1 MSEQT
6 RDKGLENPARVRLE
20 GAPREPR
27 QYVKYTFFA
36 VDPAWRFLP
45 VEEREAQKEDLA
57 RVVEEIAGDLLVVRS
72 FSLVGT
78 RGDTDFMLWSVSNT
92 LEEQGALIT
101 RVYSTAMGPY
111 LRIAHSYLAMTKKS
125 QYVRD
130 HQHEGQEGTRL
141 TVIPGGA
148 KFLFVYPMIK
158 QRRWYALPFEERNRI
173 MRQHI
178 KIGHKYPTVKI
189 NTSYS
194 FGLDDQEFVVAF
206 ESDYPDDFLDLVEEL
221 RGSESSAFTE
231 RDVPIFTCIAMDIHA
246 ALDALGSAPQVVGHE
261 ALGIGRGL

>member
-1 MSEQT
+1 LNEQT
-6 RDKGLENPARVRLE
+6 NEKRASNPVRARLE
-20 GAPREPR
+20 GEPREPR

-36 VDPAWRFLP
+36 VDPAWRRLP
-45 VEEREAQKEDLA
+45 FEEREAGKAELA
-57 RVVEEIAGDLLVVRS
+57 DAVGSAAAELLVLRS
-72 FSLVGT
+72 YSLVGT
-78 RGDTDFMLWSVSNT
+78 RGDADFMLWSVSGA

-101 RVYSTAMGPY
+101 RVFSTAIGPY
-111 LRIAHSYLAMTKKS
+111 LRIAHSYLAMTKHS

-130 HQHEGQEGTRL
+130 HHHEGQEGTRL
-141 TVIPGGA
+141 TVLPGGA
-148 KFLFVYPMIK
+148 KYLFVYPMIK

-178 KIGHKYPTVKI
+178 KLGHKYPTVKI

-206 ESDYPDDFLDLVEEL
+206 ESDYPEDFLDLVEEL

-231 RDVPIFTCIAMDIHA
+231 VDIPIFTCIARDLRA
-246 ALDALGSAPQVVGHE
+246 ALDALGSAPAVVG
-261 ALGIGRGL
+261 AGRL

>member
-1 MSEQT
+1 MSDYTQD
-6 RDKGLENPARVRLE
+6 RAAAREVRERLE
-20 GAPREPR
+20 GAAREPR

-36 VDPAWRFLP
+36 VDPAWRRLP
-45 VEEREAQKEDLA
+45 AAERETGKAELAEAVEERAA
-57 RVVEEIAGDLLVVRS
+57 ALLVLRS
-72 FSLVGT
+72 YSLVGT
-78 RGDTDFMLWSVSNT
+78 RGDTDFMLWSVSER
-92 LEEQGALIT
+92 LEEQGDLIT
-101 RVYSTAMGPY
+101 RVFSTAMGPY
-111 LRIAHSYLAMTKKS
+111 LRIAHSYLAMTKRS

-130 HQHEGQEGTRL
+130 HHHEGQEGARL
-141 TVIPGGA
+141 TVMPGAA
-148 KFLFVYPMIK
+148 KYLFVYPMIK

-206 ESDYPDDFLDLVEEL
+206 ESDYPEDFLDLVEEL

-231 RDVPIFTCIAMDIHA
+231 VDIPIFTCIARDIRG
-246 ALDALGSAPQVVGHE
+246 ALDALGSAPERVT
-261 ALGIGRGL
+261 AGRL